1 MQCEAIVLELVSVGE
16 LVCVRLTMNGGGGVC
31 VCANIGGYSIIHPH
45 YSVWI
50 CVWHVILCTLFS
62 IVINICLAIL
72 IHFAME
78 FLKF

>member
-50 CVWHVILCTLFS
+50 CV
-62 IVINICLAIL
+62 
-72 IHFAME
+72 
-78 FLKF
+78 

>member
-1 MQCEAIVLELVSVGE
+1 MKRRCGGGGNNDILVTINNNMQCEAIVLELVSVGE

-50 CVWHVILCTLFS
+50 CV
-62 IVINICLAIL
+62 
-72 IHFAME
+72 
-78 FLKF
+78 